1 MKSTPHLVKGHFEG
15 QNVNLTE
22 DFVATFDLD
31 RAGSDTLQVIAH
43 RNPISGQ
50 PSPTETAP
58 IRSNNEPGFFAA
70 EALLGTG
77 QSPSAASGSTV
88 AGASAPRKRWSS

>member
-1 MKSTPHLVKGHFEG
+1 MRKQQHVVRGHFEG
-15 QNVNLTE
+15 ENVNLTE

-31 RAGSDTLQVIAH
+31 RAGSDTLQVITH
-43 RNPISGQ
+43 RNPVSAQ

-58 IRSNNEPGFFAA
+58 VRSNNEPGFFAA

-77 QSPSAASGSTV
+77 SGPKRGRS
-88 AGASAPRKRWSS
+88 GARPQL